1 MKKII
6 KFILFILVVALIV
19 IGGVKILK
27 KKKEQE
33 AKMPVAKEYAV
44 TVKTMVP
51 KISNTQVTLPAL
63 ALSGSDSNIMVA
75 SKVPG
80 RVLFAKKAGD
90 AVKEGEVLVKIDAT
104 SLKASLESVEH
115 SIESVKVALAN
126 AIATHKTTAKLLK
139 VGGATR
145 EQYDREKVKIDSLKA
160 KLSLLKSKK
169 ATILDN
175 LSYAT
180 VKAPSDA
187 VIAKSMVSV
196 GDLAMPGKPLMKLTS
211 KSKSYLLVRLPY
223 NAKSIIFEGKE
234 YRLNPLNSTFNG
246 LKEFRANIDKF
257 VPTGERVV
265 VSIVLFKG
273 EGIKLP
279 FDAILDRNGK
289 KYVLELKGEKVTP
302 IEVKVVSSGEEGAVV
317 NSSLEGKKIVVAK
330 PDIMLKLLTGIKV
343 KGL

>member
-302 IEVKVVSSGEEGAVV
+302 IEVNIVSSGEEGAVV
-317 NSSLEGKKIVVAK
+317 NNSLEGKKIVVAK